1 MGTTCCLSVIWQARY
16 RFATCGVERENVKVV
31 GFVGSEISS
40 FCYNRSLSGP

>member
-1 MGTTCCLSVIWQARY
+1 MVTKCFLSVIWQARY

-31 GFVGSEISS
+31 EFVGSEIVS